1 MSDKYKFTDADKAFI
16 AKAESYCA
24 TAEQCRTSMM
34 EKLLAWGAD
43 REASV
48 HIVDH
53 LVENEYIDEAR
64 YCRIY
69 CESKL
74 HLQKWGRIKIN
85 YMLRNKRID
94 NRIIANALQQLDA
107 EQYTDTLR
115 ALAESKLRTL
125 HEPDHF
131 KLRSKMTS
139 FLASHGFE
147 QSEIHTVLQE
157 LLADNSCE

>member
-1 MSDKYKFTDADKAFI
+1 MSDKYKFTDADKAFVS
-16 AKAESYCA
+16 KAEQYCA
-24 TAEQCRTSMM
+24 ASEQCRTSVK

-43 REASV
+43 RELAGR
-48 HIVDH
+48 IVEY
-53 LVENEYIDEAR
+53 LVANEYIDEAR

-94 NRIIANALQQLDA
+94 NRIIANALQEIDST
-107 EQYTDTLR
+107 QYTETLR
-115 ALAESKLRTL
+115 SLAESKMRTL
-125 HEPDHF
+125 HDSDPV
-131 KLRSKMTS
+131 KLRSKLSS

-147 QSEIHTVLQE
+147 MSEIQTVVQNIGINN
-157 LLADNSCE
+157 D